1 MNISRNGIFN
11 VIIDRDYSRS
21 KRWLGNHSPE
31 KKIRESGLWQVKGL
45 WGTPL
50 DDEDIKYIEDL

>member
-1 MNISRNGIFN
+1 MKDGD
-11 VIIDRDYSRS
+11 IIIQAPP
-21 KRWLGNHSPE
+21 KGWLGNHSPE